1 MYEVF
6 EFGIIGMG
14 PAGIGMALSLRGT
27 SHIKNT
33 VCFERGNHIPN
44 MNCQALSQND
54 CCYSN
59 VCSIISG
66 VGGASNLS
74 SGKISDFPAGSGL
87 ADFFDSEQQL
97 RELLG
102 KVVSFFTNRIALKKV
117 EIDTETTKCAKSFYG
132 QRNINYKYYDVYEF
146 DGKSY
151 QSFLQETIQEL
162 REEGLQLFDNA
173 EVIDINRD
181 STTLCFCI
189 KVKTPNGEKIFFV
202 RNLILATGAL
212 DIQDRLIEKMVG
224 PVANHFE
231 IGVRIE
237 ASSNAFGD
245 ALSTHGDLKLKLG
258 AGRTYCVTANGKII
272 SYQTGGVHFLE
283 GCREPSAPTDYTNL
297 AILIKGGDE
306 AIFDFISRYREK
318 FNGLPIKQRFVDYIK
333 GQVSDET
340 ISTTLASATCGD
352 INDLLSLDI
361 NNAIKEFI
369 RGVLVEAMGIP
380 AEAITLVAPEL
391 KILRNLQIA
400 KNFEVDSNLFVVGA
414 ATGRFRG
421 ILQSFC
427 SGVRCGHLL
436 VRR

>member
-1 MYEVF
+1 MPEIF

-27 SHIKNT
+27 SKIKNT
-33 VCFERGNHIPN
+33 VCFERGSHIAN
-44 MNCQALSQND
+44 MNCQALSQNH

-66 VGGASNLS
+66 IGGASTLS

-87 ADFFDSEQQL
+87 VDFFDSEQQL

-102 KVVSFFTNRIALKKV
+102 KVVAFFTNEIALKKV
-117 EIDTETTKCAKSFYG
+117 EVSTETKQNAKKFYG

-151 QSFLQETIQEL
+151 RSFLQETVQGL
-162 REEGLQLFDNA
+162 RDEGLQLFDNS
-173 EVIDINRD
+173 EIIDIDRD
-181 STTLCFCI
+181 STTLCFRI
-189 KVKTPNGEKIFFV
+189 KAKISNNEKLFFV

-224 PVANHFE
+224 PVTNYFE

-237 ASSNAFGD
+237 ASSNAFGN
-245 ALSTHGDLKLKLG
+245 ALSTHGDIKLKLG
-258 AGRTYCVTANGKII
+258 AGRTYCVTANGKIV

-297 AILIKGGDE
+297 AILIKCGDGG
-306 AIFDFISRYREK
+306 ICDFISRYREK
-318 FNGLPIKQRFVDYIK
+318 FNGLPIKQRFVDYIN
-333 GQVSDET
+333 GRISNET

-361 NNAIKEFI
+361 NNAIKGFI
-369 RGVLVEAMGIP
+369 KDVLVEAMGIP

-421 ILQSFC
+421 ILPSFC